1 MYGRLVD
8 GKSEWEDETF
18 KPDVVLNHGD
28 HISTDEYSIE
38 VIHTPGHASNHLC
51 FYIKDFKCL
60 LTGDHIMDGS
70 TVVIGPP
77 DGSMQAYLDSLE
89 LLKNYDIDYFAPG
102 HGNYMQEPLKT
113 IDSNNDGIYTPAD
126 YEDNFK
132 DTYDID
138 GDGYDDYPDFEVK
151 NSKTELRFD
160 YDPNDDI
167 NLTYQSGYSV
177 SKTNQVSGV
186 GRYLADNYEY
196 TYYQLRGRYKN
207 WFSQLYVNQGNSG
220 DTRGYMLGDMI
231 KDGKG
236 VEIKNA
242 ERGINYPREF
252 YTEDGLSDV
261 NQNAITGGS
270 SVYPNNLIEKHQG
283 NTVKEDYDR
292 GLAPKYPYNHMIESE
307 GGHIIEMDDTD
318 RKSVV

>member
-102 HGNYMQEPLKT
+102 HGNYMQEPSKT
-113 IDSNNDGIYTPAD
+113 IDSIIRHRLTRESKVLRCVGKNNKSNLDELLLLVYDDVPEVLHPIAKYSLEAHLIKLIEDGKVICL
-126 YEDNFK
+126 EDN
-132 DTYDID
+132 
-138 GDGYDDYPDFEVK
+138 
-151 NSKTELRFD
+151 
-160 YDPNDDI
+160 
-167 NLTYQSGYSV
+167 YS
-177 SKTNQVSGV
+177 
-186 GRYLADNYEY
+186 
-196 TYYQLRGRYKN
+196 
-207 WFSQLYVNQGNSG
+207 
-220 DTRGYMLGDMI
+220 
-231 KDGKG
+231 
-236 VEIKNA
+236 
-242 ERGINYPREF
+242 
-252 YTEDGLSDV
+252 LS
-261 NQNAITGGS
+261 
-270 SVYPNNLIEKHQG
+270 
-283 NTVKEDYDR
+283 
-292 GLAPKYPYNHMIESE
+292 
-307 GGHIIEMDDTD
+307 
-318 RKSVV
+318 